1 MVVDGW
7 LLMVL
12 RLTLA
17 QGELVSAQPQLE
29 LLTNSSRYCVRAFGH
44 LGILSPCINRDLLY
58 GVLTGL

>member
-29 LLTNSSRYCVRAFGH
+29 LLTNSSRYCVRALFGH
-44 LGILSPCINRDLLY
+44 FVPVHLSRFII
-58 GVLTGL
+58 LTGL